1 VTNGRHWLPWRP
13 IKNPWLI
20 LVTEFLLARTRAD
33 SVAASFPSISS
44 RFDTPEAVVSS
55 GGDWENA
62 TLSLGLRTRSKRF
75 IETSRDLVSRFEG
88 NVPKEREDLLSLPG
102 VGHYIAAAVR
112 NFAWG
117 TPEILVDTNTI
128 RIANRVSGKVVD
140 KANHRNKLVKSH
152 VSMLCRSRE
161 GQSSK
166 RNYAL
171 LDLAALV
178 CTPTGQDCASCPIR
192 GACSSADK
200 VQL

>member
-1 VTNGRHWLPWRP
+1 M
-13 IKNPWLI
+13 
-20 LVTEFLLARTRAD
+20 
-33 SVAASFPSISS
+33 
-44 RFDTPEAVVSS
+44 
-55 GGDWENA
+55 
-62 TLSLGLRTRSKRF
+62 
-75 IETSRDLVSRFEG
+75 
-88 NVPKEREDLLSLPG
+88 PKERDDLLSLPG
-102 VGHYIAAAVR
+102 VGHYISAAVR

-117 TPEILVDTNTI
+117 IPEVLVDTNTI
-128 RIANRVSGKVVD
+128 RIANRVSGKIVD

-152 VSMLCRSRE
+152 VSMLCRNRE